1 MHSRATLRPAVSA
14 LLGVIALLSG
24 FGLTDRALLRGQV
37 PASAHPTDS
46 GAPAEKVSKPCFL
59 VLPYL
64 QMPTPTAMT
73 VMWETNEKLPGVV
86 EFGSTKELG
95 RAVESTTPTVLH
107 EVRLSGLESGTRYH
121 YRVRSGNLTSDIY
134 SFKTAPPLGT
144 GRWRMALYGD
154 SRSNPIVHHQIAER
168 IREANVDLILHTG
181 DIVLNGTIHDSWRR
195 EFFEPLGDLARSVP
209 WVSTIGN
216 HERDSA
222 NYFSY
227 MALPGNER
235 YFGFDFANARIV
247 CLDSNGWIER
257 GRDSKEFQWMSA
269 HLREPRQAKW
279 TFVAFHHPL
288 FSAHAT
294 RPINSL
300 RWDWAPLLLDRES
313 GIDAVLT
320 GHDHFYARNYPM
332 GRLGEGSPHGV
343 LFLTSA
349 GGGASLYRC
358 KRRDYVAY
366 EKSVHHFS
374 LFDVDGDKI
383 TISAIDQTG
392 RVFDRH
398 ELRKQPI
405 APEEFC
411 SYEIE
416 ELKRFLRLAVQNSPE
431 LRIDA
436 TAPTLIDQ
444 TLHVPTRFRV
454 PVSGQLRWQAVQ
466 GWDIHEKTAHFKLD
480 PGQALDIPLKAT
492 VNARVIGGSPRLTLA
507 FEPGKFRNRTIDLYP
522 IKLAGPER
530 IRIACAVRTPRT
542 DGKLDPEAWAG
553 AARHTLF
560 AVPPHASE
568 PACLQLLA
576 DKERLY
582 LAAKL
587 HSTEQSEPK
596 LLGGLMGAFLAEQ
609 LRVEIRDPD
618 HIHSFAVSANNSR
631 SSSRDRKEVADAEW
645 QSACSRQENT
655 WIVEMAIPRKL
666 LRDMSKL
673 EINVVHHRRDGGVF
687 VDRALCPAYEI
698 GADPDL
704 LPDWKTG
711 GVRERFARIA
721 WDPGERDR

>member
-1 MHSRATLRPAVSA
+1 MYPLASLRLAVSA
-14 LLGVIALLSG
+14 ILGIVAGS
-24 FGLTDRALLRGQV
+24 FVLTLAGRGLLRGQV
-37 PASAHPTDS
+37 PTSAQTTGPGT
-46 GAPAEKVSKPCFL
+46 PAQKEAKPSFL

-73 VMWETNEKLPGVV
+73 VMWETNRKLPGAV
-86 EFGSTKELG
+86 EFGLTRELG
-95 RAVESTTPTVLH
+95 RAVDSGTPTVLH
-107 EVRLSGLESGTRYH
+107 EVRLTELEPGTRYH
-121 YRVRSGNLTSDIY
+121 YRVRSGPLISDIY

-144 GRWRMALYGD
+144 RRWRMALYGD

-313 GIDAVLT
+313 GVDAVLT

-332 GRLGEGSPHGV
+332 GRLGEGPPHGV

-358 KRRDYVAY
+358 KRRDYVSY
-366 EKSVHHFS
+366 EKSVHHFT

-383 TISAIDQTG
+383 TISAIDRAG

-398 ELRKQPI
+398 ELRKQPS
-405 APEEFC
+405 ASEEFC
-411 SYEIE
+411 AYEIE
-416 ELKRFLRLAVQNSPE
+416 ELKHFLRLAVQNAPE
-431 LRIDA
+431 APIDSAASTPVDLTLR
-436 TAPTLIDQ
+436 
-444 TLHVPTRFRV
+444 VPTRFRV
-454 PVSGQLRWQAVQ
+454 PVSGQLNWSEEK
-466 GWDIHEKTAHFKLD
+466 GWDIHEKTGRFKLD
-480 PGQALDIPLKAT
+480 PGQPLKIHLKGT
-492 VNARVIGGSPRLTLA
+492 VDAGVTGASPRLTLA

-530 IRIACAVRTPRT
+530 IQITSPVRTPRI
-542 DGKLDPEAWAG
+542 DGKLEPEVWNR
-553 AARHTLF
+553 AARHPLF

-568 PACLQLLA
+568 PASVQFLA
-576 DKERLY
+576 DKECLY

-587 HSTEQSEPK
+587 HAADETQGV
-596 LLGGLMGAFLAEQ
+596 GGLAGPLLAEQ
-609 LRVEIRDPD
+609 LRLDIREAE

-631 SSSRDRKEVADAEW
+631 SSSLDRREVADAQW
-645 QSACSRQENT
+645 QSASSRQGNT
-655 WIVEMAIPRKL
+655 WVVEMAIPRKL
-666 LRDMSKL
+666 CGDTSKL
-673 EINVVHHRRDGGVF
+673 EINVVHHQRDGGVS
-687 VDRALCPAYEI
+687 VDRTLCPAYEM
-698 GADPDL
+698 GPDPDQ
-704 LPDWKTG
+704 LPDWKTVG
-711 GVRERFARIA
+711 ARERFARTT
-721 WDPGERDR
+721 WGGGVSGR